1 MGYEDLG
8 RHYHAIGELPLA
20 SKAFGKMREHCITHH
35 NIFIMSLHVINVSI
49 EQQNWHSVQSNVSK
63 LRIQATKYPEMEFV
77 SGKFSAA
84 MGISYLALGLFRDAA
99 SHFLDTHPRLII
111 GKVDDLTDKDTYN
124 EVITPNDVAVYGG
137 LCALASMTREELQR
151 RVLENSSFR
160 NYLGLEPHIRRAIS
174 AFVSSKY
181 STCLSIL
188 NSYKGDYL
196 LDIYLHPHIH
206 ELYARVRSK
215 AIQQYFIPFSCVTL
229 SALAKAFD
237 TDVPSIEVELTTMI
251 KHGSLD
257 ARIDLVDSLLLA
269 NTIDGRKKVHEDA
282 LTMAKE
288 YERTAYL
295 RILRMETLNAG
306 LEVKSLKGQGYM
318 SLSGLGAGDGSTAVG
333 PELFGSSG
341 QGRFGLR
348 NGGKFG

>member
-8 RHYHAIGELPLA
+8 RHYHAVGELTLA
-20 SKAFGKMREHCITHH
+20 SKAFGKMREHCITHQ
-35 NIFIMSLHVINVSI
+35 NIFAMSLHVINVSI

-63 LRIQATKYPEMEFV
+63 FRIQAAKHPETEFV

-84 MGISYLALGLFRDAA
+84 MGISCLALGSFKEAA
-99 SHFLDTHPRLII
+99 SHFLDTNPRMILA
-111 GKVDDLTDKDTYN
+111 KVDDLTDKDSYN
-124 EVITPNDVAVYGG
+124 EVITPNDIAVYGG
-137 LCALASMTREELQR
+137 LCALASMSREELQR

-196 LDIYLHPHIH
+196 LDIYLRPHIR

-251 KHGSLD
+251 KQGSLD

-269 NTIDGRKKVHEDA
+269 NTVDGRKKVHEDA
-282 LTMAKE
+282 LKMAKE

-318 SLSGLGAGDGSTAVG
+318 TMSGLGAGDGSTNVG
-333 PELFGSSG
+333 PEVFGSSG
-341 QGRFGLR
+341 QGRFGMR

>member
-8 RHYHAIGELPLA
+8 RHYHSVGELTLA
-20 SKAFGKMREHCITHH
+20 SKAFGKMREYCITHH
-35 NIFIMSLHVINVSI
+35 NIFTMSLHIINVSI

-63 LRIQATKYPEMEFV
+63 LRVQAAKYPETDFV
-77 SGKFSAA
+77 SGKFTAA
-84 MGISYLALGLFRDAA
+84 MGISYLALGLFREAA
-99 SHFLDTHPRLII
+99 SQFLDTRMITA
-111 GKVDDLTDKDTYN
+111 KVDDLTDKEAYN
-124 EVITPNDVAVYGG
+124 EVVTPNDVAVYGG
-137 LCALASMTREELQR
+137 ICALASMTREELQR

-196 LDIYLHPHIH
+196 LDIYLRPHIH

-269 NTIDGRKKVHEDA
+269 NTVDGRKKVHEDA

-318 SLSGLGAGDGSTAVG
+318 SMSGLGAGDGSANVG
-333 PELFGSSG
+333 PEVFGSSG

>member
-8 RHYHAIGELPLA
+8 RHYNAIGELTLA
-20 SKAFGKMREHCITHH
+20 SKAFGKMREYCITHH
-35 NIFIMSLHVINVSI
+35 NILVMSLHVINVSI

-63 LRIQATKYPEMEFV
+63 LRLQAGKYPETESV
-77 SGKFSAA
+77 SAKFSAA
-84 MGISYLALGLFRDAA
+84 MGISYLAQGSFKEAA
-99 SHFLDTHPRLII
+99 SHFLDTHPGMITA
-111 GKVDDLTDKDTYN
+111 KDLTNKDTYN
-124 EVITPNDVAVYGG
+124 EVLTPNDVAVYGG

-151 RVLENSSFR
+151 RVLENSLFR
-160 NYLGLEPHIRRAIS
+160 DYLVLEPHIRRAIS

-196 LDIYLHPHIH
+196 LDIYLRPHIQ
-206 ELYARVRSK
+206 ELYAQVRSK

-237 TDVPSIEVELTTMI
+237 TDVPSIEVELATMI
-251 KHGSLD
+251 KHRSLD
-257 ARIDLVDSLLLA
+257 ARIDLVDSLLIA
-269 NTIDGRKKVHEDA
+269 NTVDGRKKVHEDA
-282 LTMAKE
+282 LMMAKE

-318 SLSGLGAGDGSTAVG
+318 SMSGLGAGDGPTNVG
-333 PELFGSSG
+333 SEVFGSSG